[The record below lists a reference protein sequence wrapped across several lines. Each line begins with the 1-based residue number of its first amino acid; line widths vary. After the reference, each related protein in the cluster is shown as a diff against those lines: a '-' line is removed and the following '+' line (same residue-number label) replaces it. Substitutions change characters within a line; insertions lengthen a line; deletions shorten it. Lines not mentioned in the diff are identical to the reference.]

1 MADLEVVMEQT
12 MQELKYTKKSPSEF
26 IIHSR

>member
-1 MADLEVVMEQT
+1 LEVVMEQT